1 VVAEAAVLGVDLV
14 ALGCWFGHF
23 GIVLCLLIV
32 EVLVCH
38 CDYDCCLVEVRRVGV
53 GAVVLVSGLVFRG
66 TCLDGMTFAQ
76 GRRLLLT
83 RYKP

>member
-32 EVLVCH
+32 ECLLVTAITIAVL
-38 CDYDCCLVEVRRVGV
+38 
-53 GAVVLVSGLVFRG
+53 
-66 TCLDGMTFAQ
+66 
-76 GRRLLLT
+76 
-83 RYKP
+83 